1 MARVSHFKS
10 VFSRCIFDLNHSA
23 ESVWIGLSQAC
34 TSGHC
39 NFTPFFC
46 AKVLQLC
53 QVAQGLI
60 GHSITFILLSLNP
73 FCVAFGS
80 LSFLKIN
87 MLKNIL
93 SLSSIP
99 SSSRISLYFGAFILP
114 STLTSLPEP
123 AAKKHP
129 HSMMLPPPCFML
141 GRVCLW
147 WCAVFGG
154 LIWLKKLLPVDLGVS
169 HQPFREL

>member
-1 MARVSHFKS
+1 MYIWPQSQRWVCVDRSQS
-10 VFSRCIFDLNHSA
+10 
-23 ESVWIGLSQAC
+23 GLQIW
-34 TSGHC
+34 T
-39 NFTPFFC
+39 
-46 AKVLQLC
+46 LQFY
-53 QVAQGLI
+53 
-60 GHSITFILLSLNP
+60 SILLCKSAPTLSGCTRFDWPLHNIYLVVFKP
-73 FCVAFGS
+73 FLC
-80 LSFLKIN
+80 SFRVIVFLENKYVRVRVR
-87 MLKNIL
+87 LNIL

-114 STLTSLPEP
+114 STFTSLPEP

-141 GRVCLW
+141 GRVCLCG
-147 WCAVFGG
+147 CAVFGG